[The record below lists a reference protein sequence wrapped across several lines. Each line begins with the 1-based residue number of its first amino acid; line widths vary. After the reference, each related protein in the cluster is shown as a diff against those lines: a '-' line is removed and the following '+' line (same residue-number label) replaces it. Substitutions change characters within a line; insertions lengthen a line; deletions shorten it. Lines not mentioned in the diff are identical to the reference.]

1 MNVSNGLSP
10 VTPDDHA
17 GKLWIVTVLSLIYAL
32 HVAGARAFIKRHM
45 FGLDDALYGVA
56 TLLHIAQSIAI
67 FVGLSHGLG
76 KKNSITTPQQW
87 AISSRC
93 TVAAT
98 IFFITTLTLAK
109 CSVLALIRRIIAS
122 KPGKSEI
129 FCTALLVFTVLWGI
143 GSCISFLVDC
153 DVNGLL
159 DASNPCSHQK
169 ERWIAIAVLDITSEI
184 LTLAL
189 IFQLVGSVNLAC
201 NRRWQVIV
209 AFSFRLPLI
218 AMSAVHV
225 RALDFPSTD
234 EPQFRIT
241 KALMIQQIM
250 VAWSL
255 ISATMPNLK
264 NFMKSFRFNIGMN
277 FGVDTSAVSTPESI
291 ALQTFGGSTP
301 NSPSPA
307 GTVSSNGRPYRWR
320 PDIISHLTTVTRGS
334 DRSSL
339 DDITE
344 EEEVSRGGSQ
354 EMIINKEVTW
364 NVTYEDTRG

>member
-1 MNVSNGLSP
+1 M
-10 VTPDDHA
+10 
-17 GKLWIVTVLSLIYAL
+17 
-32 HVAGARAFIKRHM
+32 
-45 FGLDDALYGVA
+45 
-56 TLLHIAQSIAI
+56 
-67 FVGLSHGLG
+67 
-76 KKNSITTPQQW
+76 
-87 AISSRC
+87 
-93 TVAAT
+93 
-98 IFFITTLTLAK
+98 
-109 CSVLALIRRIIAS
+109 
-122 KPGKSEI
+122 SE
-129 FCTALLVFTVLWGI
+129 V
-143 GSCISFLVDC
+143 
-153 DVNGLL
+153 
-159 DASNPCSHQK
+159 
-169 ERWIAIAVLDITSEI
+169 

-201 NRRWQVIV
+201 NRRWQVVV

-218 AMSAVHV
+218 TLTAVHV

-234 EPQFRIT
+234 EPQFDIT
-241 KALMIQQIM
+241 KALMTQQIM

-277 FGVDTSAVSTPESI
+277 FGVDMSAPSTPESI

-320 PDIISHLTTVTRGS
+320 PDIISHRTTVTRGS

-354 EMIINKEVTW
+354 DLIINKEVTW
-364 NVTYEDTRG
+364 DVTFEDTRG

>member
-1 MNVSNGLSP
+1 MGDN
-10 VTPDDHA
+10 
-17 GKLWIVTVLSLIYAL
+17 
-32 HVAGARAFIKRHM
+32 FE
-45 FGLDDALYGVA
+45 
-56 TLLHIAQSIAI
+56 
-67 FVGLSHGLG
+67 
-76 KKNSITTPQQW
+76 
-87 AISSRC
+87 
-93 TVAAT
+93 
-98 IFFITTLTLAK
+98 
-109 CSVLALIRRIIAS
+109 VLALIRRIIAC

-129 FCTALLVFTVLWGI
+129 FCTGLLVFTVLWGI
-143 GSCISFLVDC
+143 GSCIAFLVDC
-153 DVNGLL
+153 DVDGLL
-159 DASNPCSHQK
+159 DIHNPERCPHQK
-169 ERWIAIAVLDITSEI
+169 ESWIAIAVLDIMSEV

-201 NRRWQVIV
+201 NRRWQVVV

-218 AMSAVHV
+218 TLTAVHV

-234 EPQFRIT
+234 EPQFDIT
-241 KALMIQQIM
+241 KALMTQQIM

-277 FGVDTSAVSTPESI
+277 FGVDMSAPSTPESI

-320 PDIISHLTTVTRGS
+320 PDIISHRTTVTRGS

-354 EMIINKEVTW
+354 DLIINKEVTW
-364 NVTYEDTRG
+364 DVTFEDTRG